1 MLYKDQEMDMETLR
15 ERTIAVK
22 LTDSECDDLA
32 MAAGKEG
39 KTISELVTEF
49 IGDLINGTYTGGS
62 DERLM
67 IMEWWGRRIIFWDRE
82 SLLSYLL
89 QHDEDVGQFLN
100 AWEERERCK
109 ADPVEYAREVE
120 DLGPGEKPWFDEAID
135 EALEDWEPTRMISK
149 KEMELCQK
157 WQDEVDILS
166 V

>member
-1 MLYKDQEMDMETLR
+1 MVEPADLCTGESNTERIKEVDRMETLR

-49 IGDLINGTYTGGS
+49 VGDLINGTYTGGS

-67 IMEWWGRRIIFWDRE
+67 IMEWRRRRTVFWDEE

-89 QHDEDVGQFLN
+89 EM
-100 AWEERERCK
+100 
-109 ADPVEYAREVE
+109 
-120 DLGPGEKPWFDEAID
+120 
-135 EALEDWEPTRMISK
+135 TRM
-149 KEMELCQK
+149 
-157 WQDEVDILS
+157 
-166 V
+166 